1 MAQELKNEVIVPV
14 NKDCSICSDTYT
26 AQIRKRT
33 ICKYCKKDTC
43 SKCIEQYLLTRTED
57 AHCIHCRVHYN
68 DKDLQEICTK
78 TYLKDRYFKHR
89 QEILIN
95 RERANLPGL
104 QDEAHRQKQGRDNA
118 LLSIKIR
125 KEIDE
130 LITTRNIIREEFIR
144 VTMSDDAKDENKC
157 DLLHKEM
164 ESYLEMIRIKK
175 QELTDVRFRV
185 IIPNEVV
192 EEKKEEERKKFIRRC
207 MRAGCNGFLSTA
219 WKCGMCEW
227 YSCSKCF
234 AAKGR
239 EHDVAHECIKEDL
252 ETADLIRKDSKPC
265 PNCGEFISKVSGCFA
280 PNTPILL
287 WNGTLK
293 MSQNIV
299 VGDELIGDDG
309 QKRTVL
315 SLVAGDDT
323 MYEVAQNNGMTY
335 VVNSKHKL
343 LLQHSG
349 GNNINWID
357 SDKKW
362 ELNWFDQEKI
372 QYKSKIM
379 RATDE
384 TKEQVLQ
391 QMEDFKASLKLPDAI
406 EIMVEDYMVL
416 SASAKKSLVGFKC
429 QYLNPNKDMLRT
441 SISVKEIG
449 EGEYYGWSVDVNKRF
464 LLSDTTC
471 VRNCDQ
477 MFCITC
483 QTPFSWDT
491 GKIVTSGVIH
501 NPHYYEMMK
510 RKGALPRNP
519 GDVPCGG
526 FPTRYQLVEHP
537 RRISPDISDYYFEFH
552 RLCEEVQDVSRRQFR
567 THIDNGTTHAIN
579 VRYLLGDFT
588 DAKWGQQLAINEKKK
603 KRDAEVQEVFAAF
616 LMVAVN
622 IINTVQNYRDAEH
635 ESFRK
640 LPIVMAERILMDL
653 HIEICELITIMNNAF
668 KDISVAYAYTTP
680 FIDVS
685 ACNPHKGITIYRLIG
700 KNYKNDKGKGKKRV
714 VDSNSNSDNDSD

>member
-1 MAQELKNEVIVPV
+1 MAQEVKNEIIVPV

-104 QDEAHRQKQGRDNA
+104 QDEAHRQKQERDNA

-144 VTMSDDAKDENKC
+144 VTMSDDVKDDEKKR
-157 DLLHKEM
+157 DMLHKEM
-164 ESYLEMIRIKK
+164 ESYLEMVRIKK
-175 QELTDVRFRV
+175 QELADMRFKV
-185 IIPNEVV
+185 IIPNEVM

-234 AAKGR
+234 AAKGQA
-239 EHDVAHECIKEDL
+239 HDVAHECVKEDL

-287 WNGTLK
+287 RNGTLK

-315 SLVAGDDT
+315 SLVTGNDT

-349 GNNINWID
+349 GNHINWVD

-362 ELNWFDQEKI
+362 ELNWFDQEKL

-406 EIMVEDYMVL
+406 EIMIEDYMAL

-441 SISVKEIG
+441 SISVKKIG

-483 QTPFSWDT
+483 QTPFSWNT
-491 GKIVTSGVIH
+491 GKIVTSGAIH

-537 RRISPDISDYYFEFH
+537 RRISPDISDYYLEFH

-567 THIDNGTTHAIN
+567 THIDNGTTHEIN

-640 LPIVMAERILMDL
+640 LPIVMAERILIDL

-700 KNYKNDKGKGKKRV
+700 KNYKNDKGKGKKRA
-714 VDSNSNSDNDSD
+714 VDSNSDSDSD